1 MFGGGRDFF
10 IYFLCSLLFYFV
22 YYILKCPLLI
32 TLGKW
37 MQHVIVDVA
46 WGDFLDFHTYKL
58 AFYSFE
64 IGEDTGLFLYE
75 STFKYTW

>member
-1 MFGGGRDFF
+1 
-10 IYFLCSLLFYFV
+10 
-22 YYILKCPLLI
+22 
-32 TLGKW
+32 